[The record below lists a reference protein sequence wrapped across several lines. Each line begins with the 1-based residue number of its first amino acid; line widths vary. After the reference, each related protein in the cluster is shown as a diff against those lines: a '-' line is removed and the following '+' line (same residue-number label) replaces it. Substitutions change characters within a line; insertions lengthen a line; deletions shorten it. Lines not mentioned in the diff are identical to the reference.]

1 MREICISATVN
12 LPKGMIGNR
21 KIESLDACL
30 GFFFS
35 LSCSQASTFLLVSFF
50 FFFPFVSSRRTQR
63 NLVSEHY
70 IIVTFRVSET
80 AEELTRYAALVLAC
94 STFHLRLSCSL
105 SLDYLPFFVVCLFP
119 RVATDT
125 FFAACTTAPELQSS
139 AVLLFFFF
147 LSVLIPSTFPFFLGC
162 FFFFVRDFRKGKDL
176 FCCCSPIKTEREE
189 SLQY

>member
-12 LPKGMIGNR
+12 LQKGMIGNR

-30 GFFFS
+30 GFFFFFKP
-35 LSCSQASTFLLVSFF
+35 LSSFHLLVGVLF

>member
-1 MREICISATVN
+1 MCVCVYVYAWRCSHSALANSLFFLQCKMREICISATVN
-12 LPKGMIGNR
+12 LQKGMIGNR

-105 SLDYLPFFVVCLFP
+105 SLDYLPFFCCLFVSP
-119 RVATDT
+119 SCYGH
-125 FFAACTTAPELQSS
+125 FFCSLHHS
-139 AVLLFFFF
+139 A
-147 LSVLIPSTFPFFLGC
+147 
-162 FFFFVRDFRKGKDL
+162 
-176 FCCCSPIKTEREE
+176 
-189 SLQY
+189 

>member
-12 LPKGMIGNR
+12 LQKGMIGNR

-50 FFFPFVSSRRTQR
+50 FSFLLSAHAGRKETSSLNITSSLRFACLKRLKNLQGTQLSYL
-63 NLVSEHY
+63 LV
-70 IIVTFRVSET
+70 
-80 AEELTRYAALVLAC
+80 
-94 STFHLRLSCSL
+94 RLSISVSPALFL
-105 SLDYLPFFVVCLFP
+105 STICLFFVVCLFP

-147 LSVLIPSTFPFFLGC
+147 FF
-162 FFFFVRDFRKGKDL
+162 R
-176 FCCCSPIKTEREE
+176 S
-189 SLQY
+189 